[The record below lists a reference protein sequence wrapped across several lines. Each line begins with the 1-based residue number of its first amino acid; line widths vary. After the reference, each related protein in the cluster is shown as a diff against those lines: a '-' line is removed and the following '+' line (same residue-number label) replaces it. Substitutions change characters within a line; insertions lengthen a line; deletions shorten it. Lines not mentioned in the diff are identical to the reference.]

1 MQRRNM
7 LSLLAA
13 TAAAPALAQ
22 LRSQAPQPQV
32 PAPDAKPYD
41 VLAQPI
47 AGDRKRVR
55 LLFAY
60 DCPFCLRYHNGLV
73 SWGASLPS
81 GVTFD
86 AYPVIPDGEN
96 PKVAMAVVGRLI
108 GQALAPK
115 SLPAFDYAMYTAIQG
130 DPMSSILPSSKMTMD
145 DVLDALVQAGVNQ
158 REMQQFLRTKGKGIE
173 KRLSAHVSAIKTYQ
187 LTATPSVAIGGRY
200 VVNPDHSQGNPQH
213 MLLLLNGIVS
223 RVVQG
228 DTHAL

>member
-1 MQRRNM
+1 MQRRNI

-86 AYPVIPDGEN
+86 AYPVIPYDDN
-96 PKVAMAVVGRLI
+96 P
-108 GQALAPK
+108 
-115 SLPAFDYAMYTAIQG
+115 
-130 DPMSSILPSSKMTMD
+130 
-145 DVLDALVQAGVNQ
+145 
-158 REMQQFLRTKGKGIE
+158 
-173 KRLSAHVSAIKTYQ
+173 
-187 LTATPSVAIGGRY
+187 
-200 VVNPDHSQGNPQH
+200 
-213 MLLLLNGIVS
+213 
-223 RVVQG
+223 
-228 DTHAL
+228 